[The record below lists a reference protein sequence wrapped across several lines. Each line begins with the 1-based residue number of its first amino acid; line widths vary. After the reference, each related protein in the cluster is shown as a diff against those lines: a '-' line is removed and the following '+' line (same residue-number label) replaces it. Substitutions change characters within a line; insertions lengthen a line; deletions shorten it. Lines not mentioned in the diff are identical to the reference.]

1 MQLGIKENK
10 IVGTIATSTSL
21 DASLAIKGFSRDQIT
36 PLDVHSG
43 RVAKHG
49 ALRQQINL
57 ASLELT
63 LYHEDSSSFTTP
75 VREDGQFALGGLP
88 EGHYCGALAPAPQ
101 GFSYAPISIDI
112 REGGPSNLNIIL
124 IELPQNIPFQAL

>member
-1 MQLGIKENK
+1 MGFYRTLGLR
-10 IVGTIATSTSL
+10 GTITLQQTRHGVL
-21 DASLAIKGFSRDQIT
+21 REQI
-36 PLDVHSG
+36 D
-43 RVAKHG
+43 
-49 ALRQQINL
+49 L

-63 LYHEDSSSFTTP
+63 LYHEDSSYYTTP

-101 GFSYAPISIDI
+101 GFSYAPITIDI
-112 REGGPSNLNIIL
+112 REGSPSTLNITL